1 MRVVHT
7 GHSEKLGLQTVT
19 EVPARSESRPTFIAC
34 TVATA
39 AELPAVKVL
48 SSSFL
53 ANHPQARFLALVVD
67 ALPEHSG
74 PGLVT
79 PADLGMSR
87 EELAELATGCTA
99 AQLCGALRPKLL
111 EQLLGQ
117 GVPVLYLD
125 PWVQVLTPLTDV
137 VESAVR
143 RGPLVLLPRALRPLP
158 DDGLRPTPTEL
169 LETGVFDPGFL
180 LVAPGAEPFLRS
192 LADQLRRTPDATK
205 AVLDMAPALV
215 NLHVLRDATVGL
227 SVWNAAQRDL
237 HRRPDGTLTTLGEPI
252 RTVHF
257 AGFDPHRP
265 WLLSADFTD
274 RPRVLLSEHP
284 LLAELCTTYR
294 AELVR
299 KGHSPQ
305 RVRYGFGQ
313 LPDGTQIPDA
323 LRTAYRDAARS
334 HPGSAFS
341 PEGWTPTPAT
351 EPDAAPEPAADP
363 SQPTPAPGQA
373 KPSTTDTPSADSTRA
388 TTPRINGS
396 RVPSTETAEPA
407 ALPEQSSAEPSS
419 AEPSP
424 VEQPSVEPGP
434 SPAPIPA
441 ASGQTEPASG
451 AAATAEPTSA
461 ATGLGTTEPAAT
473 GPDSATAEPASAPAV
488 PATAETGLDT
498 TESDSAAPH
507 QAEPTSG
514 AAATAEPAAVSAVP
528 ATAATAPGTAAPAV
542 TAGPTAT
549 GPSPAA
555 TESDSAAPTPAPAVP
570 SPASAQAQPVGAQPA
585 PPAPARPAAS
595 PARTTPP
602 PAFGPDGGA
611 GFVAWASE
619 PAPDLPGST
628 RWAAALWR
636 SDPALRTQ
644 FPDPFGADAP
654 AFRDWCASVGVAAGR
669 LPVEAV
675 PRPRAEATVLHDQLG
690 VSVLGTG
697 PIADLVHAAARA
709 SGLPTSTTAGYPVV
723 IRVGG
728 TTERVPDSRFVV
740 DYLLDDE
747 QPTDAAELWVPSET
761 TRATLERQGGP
772 TVRVLPLPVPR
783 AEDQPRES
791 HESVI
796 FGALADHAVDR
807 AGNVLGA
814 VSAFLSAFPDR
825 NDVTLRIE
833 VTHADAHPEAAERL
847 RLATAADP
855 RIELV
860 DTLGPVDCLVHLHRG
875 GACDRIAHTLAGH
888 AARATP
894 ILTSDHGAVAELF
907 DKAAAIFVPCRQ
919 GVEPDVQ
926 AAAKLMRALADDLP
940 TAVAIGIKGRDHLRA
955 TRDVAKIGE
964 VLRERVEHAYRG
976 WRARRAKPAPTVDP
990 LKALHSAKHALL
1002 RQPDVGTASRTPMAP
1017 QLRKVVLR
1025 VLDHY
1030 DNHMRD
1036 VLTSLVDGVERTV
1049 SELVRRQDD
1058 ISTGVG
1064 LGELEVLRAELE
1076 QHAEH
1081 QGHLADQL
1089 VGIDDGV
1096 VRVRAD
1102 MAGQG
1107 RRLREIEDAVVGEA
1121 AKRAKQGDALAQ
1133 RIDKLAVALERTLD
1147 RIDSLEAKVVDAFRE
1162 RDARLD
1168 AGLRAANQ
1176 SQQTA
1181 DALRRVVVREH
1192 ERHSE
1197 VVPRSSLVLT
1207 DVGLLRLP
1215 SDDALMLP
1223 MLSSN
1228 GVWETDLSE
1237 LIDSVVEPD
1246 GIFLDV
1252 GAYVGY
1258 QTVRMLS
1265 RFGTGGAVVAVEP
1278 CPSARAL
1285 LRHNVDV
1292 NLPERVAQQL
1302 VLVDAAAWES
1312 TGELATQP
1320 SLTGGVSVAPL
1331 PEGAGEDVPRVR
1343 AARLDKELEAVPSL
1357 QGRKLSVVRVDA
1369 PGRGHRALAGLVRLL
1384 RRDRPHVF
1392 LEFSASATEG
1402 FGDDPVT
1409 VLKEFRIWGY
1419 DLVPVATR
1427 EPATPEQIVTA
1438 MEGMRT
1444 ISLWLCPRPVA
1455 PKGPGPQVAV
1465 PRRQAADQAI

>member
-1 MRVVHT
+1 M
-7 GHSEKLGLQTVT
+7 T
-19 EVPARSESRPTFIAC
+19 EVPGRSESRPTFIAC

-53 ANHPQARFLALVVD
+53 ANHPQARFMALVVD
-67 ALPEHSG
+67 ALPEKSG

-79 PADLGMSR
+79 PADLGVGA

-99 AQLCGALRPKLL
+99 SQLCGVLRPKLL

-125 PWVQVLTPLTDV
+125 PWVQILHPLTDL

-143 RGPLVLLPRALRPLP
+143 RGPLVLLPRSLRPLP

-180 LVAPGAEPFLRS
+180 LVAPGAEPFLQS
-192 LADQLRRTPDATK
+192 LGEQLRRTPDATK

-227 SVWNAAQRDL
+227 SVWNAPQRDL
-237 HRRPDGTLTTLGEPI
+237 HRSPDGTLTTLGEPV
-252 RTVHF
+252 RSVHF

-265 WLLSADFTD
+265 WLLSADFAD

-284 LLAELCTTYR
+284 ELAELCTAYR

-299 KGHSPQ
+299 KGHTPQ

-313 LPDGTQIPDA
+313 LADGTQIPDA
-323 LRTAYRDAARS
+323 LRADYRDATRA
-334 HPGSAFS
+334 HAGSAFS
-341 PEGWTPTPAT
+341 PTSSLRGPEQASTPEDSPPEDSAPVSVSGSIPTDAALPATGAPADIPADPDTAPTSADTAKPGPDAPNDVVATETPEAPGAPATATAADATDGVVAPDVVVAHVEPGTVAVPETLTGPAVPLAPEVSDAPEPPVVPPAPTEPPATTPAVVAAPAPTPTPV
-351 EPDAAPEPAADP
+351 
-363 SQPTPAPGQA
+363 PAP
-373 KPSTTDTPSADSTRA
+373 T
-388 TTPRINGS
+388 
-396 RVPSTETAEPA
+396 V
-407 ALPEQSSAEPSS
+407 
-419 AEPSP
+419 
-424 VEQPSVEPGP
+424 V
-434 SPAPIPA
+434 
-441 ASGQTEPASG
+441 
-451 AAATAEPTSA
+451 
-461 ATGLGTTEPAAT
+461 
-473 GPDSATAEPASAPAV
+473 
-488 PATAETGLDT
+488 
-498 TESDSAAPH
+498 
-507 QAEPTSG
+507 
-514 AAATAEPAAVSAVP
+514 
-528 ATAATAPGTAAPAV
+528 
-542 TAGPTAT
+542 
-549 GPSPAA
+549 
-555 TESDSAAPTPAPAVP
+555 
-570 SPASAQAQPVGAQPA
+570 
-585 PPAPARPAAS
+585 
-595 PARTTPP
+595 ARTTPP

-636 SDPALRTQ
+636 SDEALRTQ
-644 FPDPFGADAP
+644 FPDPFGADVA

-669 LPVEAV
+669 LPVTAV
-675 PRPRAEATVLHDQLG
+675 PNSRPEGPVLHDQLG

-697 PIADLVHAAARA
+697 PIAELVHAAARA

-723 IRVGG
+723 VRVG
-728 TTERVPDSRFVV
+728 TTEKVPDSRFVV
-740 DYLLDDE
+740 DYVLDDE
-747 QPTDAAELWVPSET
+747 LPADANEIWVPSEA
-761 TRATLERQGGP
+761 TRAALERQGGP
-772 TVRVLPLPVPR
+772 AVRVLPLPVPE
-783 AEDQPRES
+783 ADPNDPEPHDG
-791 HESVI
+791 VI
-796 FGALADHAVDR
+796 FGALADHASDR

-814 VSAFLSAFPDR
+814 VSAFFSAFPDR
-825 NDVTLRIE
+825 TDVTLRIE
-833 VTHADAHPEAAERL
+833 VTNAHAHPEAAERL
-847 RLATAADP
+847 RLATSADP

-860 DTLGPVDCLVHLHRG
+860 DTLGTVDCLVHLHRG
-875 GACDRIAHTLAGH
+875 GACDRIAHTLARH
-888 AARATP
+888 AAGATP

-907 DKAAAIFVPCRQ
+907 DKSAVIFVPCRQ
-919 GVEPDVQ
+919 GVEPDVH
-926 AAAKLMRALADDLP
+926 AAVKLMRALADDLP
-940 TAVAIGIKGRDHLRA
+940 AAIAIGIKGRDHIRA
-955 TRDVAKIGE
+955 TRDVTQVGE
-964 VLRERVEHAYRG
+964 LLRDRVEHAYRG

-990 LKALHSAKHALL
+990 MKALHSAKHALL

-1036 VLTSLVDGVERTV
+1036 VLASLIDGVERTV

-1064 LGELEVLRAELE
+1064 LGELEVLRAEIE
-1076 QHAEH
+1076 QHADH

-1089 VGIDDGV
+1089 VGIDDSV

-1121 AKRAKQGDALAQ
+1121 GKRAKQGDALAQ
-1133 RIDKLAVALERTLD
+1133 RIDKLTVALERTLD
-1147 RIDSLEAKVVDAFRE
+1147 RIDSLESKVVDALRE
-1162 RDARLD
+1162 RDTKID
-1168 AGLRAANQ
+1168 SGVRAATQ
-1176 SQQTA
+1176 AQQTA

-1192 ERHSE
+1192 ERHSDT
-1197 VVPRSSLVLT
+1197 VPRSSLVLT

-1215 SDDALMLP
+1215 SDDAFMLP

-1228 GVWETDLSE
+1228 GVWETELSE

-1246 GIFLDV
+1246 GIFLDI

-1278 CPSARAL
+1278 CPSSRAL

-1292 NLPERVAQQL
+1292 NLPERLAQQL
-1302 VLVDAAAWES
+1302 VLVDAAAWEAS
-1312 TGELATQP
+1312 GELAAEP
-1320 SLTGGVSVAPL
+1320 ALTGGVSVTPL
-1331 PEGAGEDVPRVR
+1331 PEDSGDDVPRVR
-1343 AARLDKELEAVPSL
+1343 AARLDKELEAVPTL

-1392 LEFSASATEG
+1392 LEFSATTTEG

-1427 EPATPEQIVTA
+1427 EAASPEQIVAA
-1438 MEGMRT
+1438 MQGMRT
-1444 ISLWLCPRPVA
+1444 ISLWLRPRPVA
-1455 PKGPGPQVAV
+1455 PKGPGPQVAAPAKV
-1465 PRRQAADQAI
+1465 APAAR